1 MAIAAGWGK
10 TYTNLTKQQYKPQG
24 IDKEEMKELKE
35 LNMIVWSNED
45 CNNTLK
51 RKYGDQ
57 IKHQTE
63 KGTDFLEYKIGSIA
77 SFGLF

>member
-63 KGTDFLEYKIGSIA
+63 KGTDFL
-77 SFGLF
+77 

>member
-63 KGTDFLEYKIGSIA
+63 KGGIKL
-77 SFGLF
+77 

>member
-1 MAIAAGWGK
+1 MPLNRWTLFLYLNNFLRLPKVAIAAGWGK

-45 CNNTLK
+45 CRDNLAK
-51 RKYGDQ
+51 DVQ
-57 IKHQTE
+57 SH
-63 KGTDFLEYKIGSIA
+63 
-77 SFGLF
+77 